1 MKKKLKT
8 YEVVRTVKYSMLTEG
23 YSVKDVLTNSR
34 MCQVALRPLDAYW
47 DRHELKPTITEVED
61 NESC

>member
-8 YEVVRTVKYSMLTEG
+8 YEVVRTVKYSMLIDG

-34 MCQVALRPLDAYW
+34 MCQLDAYW
-47 DRHELKPTITEVED
+47 DRHELKPTFTRVEE